1 MNHIENRDEAA
12 HSRDAEYERPG
23 ENLLA
28 QIIHIFALY
37 KYAILF
43 SLLAVLATYCAAAIA
58 VYIFTPSQPIT
69 TLPFRLDF
77 RGAPD
82 GQYPNG
88 TKFSTADITA
98 TPVMLRVFKEND
110 LGRYGSYED
119 FTRSFFILESNRA
132 LEQLAIQYQAKL
144 ADLKLSP
151 IDRDRIEKEY
161 ELKRASIS
169 ANVFSINFTPYR
181 DGTRIPPAIVRH
193 LLENILTTWA
203 RVAVAERKVMLVEVK
218 VLSPSIVDD
227 VSHLPETVLSLAQL
241 RSKVEEVIG
250 NIHELKTIAGV
261 AMIRSTRS
269 HISLDELSLSMN
281 DLLRFRLEP
290 AIALAAATVK
300 NRPFA
305 LSMLQA
311 QYAHD
316 QRMLATE
323 REQEEALRRAFDLY
337 DKDRSVRTMPQTTA
351 TATVSRPAESGGVN
365 GETVQPQVSESF
377 IDRIV
382 DLTNAGADRQYKQRF
397 IQDIRAVA
405 LSAVPDA
412 STVAFD
418 EKLIEAVTHPPSV
431 PASAD
436 VNAFVQSS
444 ITDATTTVRHAI
456 EEMNDIYLNAS
467 KQLNPATELYTL
479 TDPPT
484 TRVDRSV
491 SLTKLALLGVLVTLV
506 SIPLIFIGCLLH
518 LRLRAEQHE
527 LDEAA

>member
-28 QIIHIFALY
+28 QIVHIFALY

-43 SLLAVLATYCAAAIA
+43 SLLTVLAAYSIAAIA
-58 VYIFTPSQPIT
+58 IYIFTPSQPIT

-82 GQYPNG
+82 AQYPNG
-88 TKFSTADITA
+88 TKFSPADITA
-98 TPVMLRVFKEND
+98 SQVMLRVYAQNT
-110 LGRYGSYED
+110 LSRYASYED
-119 FTRSFFILESNRA
+119 YIRSFFILESNRA

-161 ELKRASIS
+161 ELKRETIP
-169 ANVFSINFTPYR
+169 ANVFSINFAPHR
-181 DGTRIPPAIVRH
+181 SGTRLPPAVVRH
-193 LLENILTTWA
+193 LLEDILATWA
-203 RVAVAERKVMLVEVK
+203 HVSVAERKVMLVEVK
-218 VLSPSIVDD
+218 VLSPSMVDD
-227 VSHLPETVLSLAQL
+227 IRTFPEPVLSLAQVW
-241 RSKVEEVIG
+241 SKVEDVRS
-250 NIHELKTIAGV
+250 NIAELKTITGAN
-261 AMIRSTRS
+261 MFRSSRS
-269 HISLDELSLSMN
+269 HMSLDELALSLE
-281 DLLRFRLEP
+281 DLLRFRIEP
-290 AIALAAATVK
+290 AIALGAATVK

-305 LSMLQA
+305 LSVLET

-316 QRMLATE
+316 LRKLELEHQ
-323 REQEEALRRAFDLY
+323 QEEALRRAFDLY
-337 DKDRSVRTMPQTTA
+337 QKERTPTTSAAA
-351 TATVSRPAESGGVN
+351 TSTPGRAPENGAAAEM
-365 GETVQPQVSESF
+365 TPQVSESF

-382 DLTNAGADRQYKQRF
+382 ELTNAGTDRQYRQRF

-405 LSAVPDA
+405 MSAVPDA
-412 STVAFD
+412 SIVAFD
-418 EKLIEAVTHPPSV
+418 VQIIEAVKHPAPVPPST
-431 PASAD
+431 D
-436 VNAFVQSS
+436 GDAFVQSTIADS
-444 ITDATTTVRHAI
+444 TVALRRAL
-456 EEMNDIYLNAS
+456 EDMNDIYLNAS

-491 SLTKLALLGVLVTLV
+491 SLTKLALLGILVTLV

-518 LRLRAEQHE
+518 LRLRAEAGHTR
-527 LDEAA
+527 A